1 MSSGRE
7 LCIFLSAFDGCSCWP
22 FLMLFQLPVAA
33 LLALRLALHLPLTK
47 SLYPLLNVAI
57 LLCDGEKLSDSS
69 LT

>member
-1 MSSGRE
+1 
-7 LCIFLSAFDGCSCWP
+7 
-22 FLMLFQLPVAA
+22 MLFQLPVAA
-33 LLALRLALHLPLTK
+33 LLVLRLALHLPLTK